1 MGKCK
6 IPVVFFWVLIFFRG
20 VLGCVFL
27 KKKKKW
33 KAKLDPYLSLG
44 ALRIYSINR
53 PVVVIFR
60 LWVY

>member
-27 KKKKKW
+27 KKKKKMEG
-33 KAKLDPYLSLG
+33 KTGPLLVTGCLTY
-44 ALRIYSINR
+44 
-53 PVVVIFR
+53 IF
-60 LWVY
+60 Y